1 MRSNLCKKTFSV
13 ALKTKLQSL
22 QKLQKSKK
30 NCIKNTV
37 HFQRFHVFIAYLSEL
52 DYNFADCDTTYG
64 NKTCF

>member
-30 NCIKNTV
+30 ICINNTV
-37 HFQRFHVFIAYLSEL
+37 RFQRFHVFIAHLPEL
-52 DYNFADCDTTYG
+52 D
-64 NKTCF
+64 